1 MSIEWLIYLADISC
15 GVKTLFGVVS
25 MGGVVIGGVS
35 WIIMGGVQEDVP
47 EHLNKL
53 PVKAITT
60 GLFLGT
66 IAVFIPSERTIYMMA
81 GAHYGMEALQSET
94 AQKVAKLL
102 NGKLD
107 AELAKLGEG
116 R

>member
-1 MSIEWLIYLADISC
+1 MSIEWFIYLASISC
-15 GVKTLFGVVS
+15 GVKVLFGVL
-25 MGGVVIGGVS
+25 GIGGTLVGGLTWCVGVTAES
-35 WIIMGGVQEDVP
+35 TVPDVVTRYSGRLVIIC
-47 EHLNKL
+47 
-53 PVKAITT
+53 
-60 GLFLGT
+60 LFLGIT
-66 IAVFIPSERTIYMMA
+66 SALIPTERTLYMMA

-107 AELAKLGEG
+107 EELAKLGEG

>member
-1 MSIEWLIYLADISC
+1 MSIEWFIYLADISC
-15 GVKTLFGVVS
+15 EVKTLLRWVGVVVAIIGICVFLATLEHEVNEVEQTRKS
-25 MGGVVIGGVS
+25 CVKGMVIGVLL
-35 WIIMGGVQEDVP
+35 V
-47 EHLNKL
+47 
-53 PVKAITT
+53 AIQ
-60 GLFLGT
+60 
-66 IAVFIPSERTIYMMA
+66 VFIPSERTIYMMA

-107 AELAKLGEG
+107 EELAKLGEG

>member
-1 MSIEWLIYLADISC
+1 MSIEWFIYLADISC
-15 GVKTLFGVVS
+15 GVKSLLSVVS
-25 MGGVVIGGVS
+25 VGGVAIGGTG
-35 WIIMGGVQEDVP
+35 WIIMGAEENVP
-47 EHLNKL
+47 EHLSKL

-60 GLFLGT
+60 GLLLGA
-66 IAVFIPSERTIYMMA
+66 IAVFIPSQRSIYMMA

-107 AELAKLGEG
+107 AELAKLGKGE
-116 R
+116 

>member
-1 MSIEWLIYLADISC
+1 MSIEWFIYLADISC
-15 GVKTLFGVVS
+15 GVKTLFGVVGMCGGLLGGIGWLIGSVAPEEVPKPVIKMS
-25 MGGVVIGGVS
+25 MNVTVVC
-35 WIIMGGVQEDVP
+35 
-47 EHLNKL
+47 
-53 PVKAITT
+53 
-60 GLFLGT
+60 LFLGF
-66 IAVFIPSERTIYMMA
+66 IATFIPSERSVYMMA

>member
-1 MSIEWLIYLADISC
+1 
-15 GVKTLFGVVS
+15 
-25 MGGVVIGGVS
+25 MGAE
-35 WIIMGGVQEDVP
+35 EDVP
-47 EHLNKL
+47 EHLSKL

-60 GLFLGT
+60 GLLLGT
-66 IAVFIPSERTIYMMA
+66 IAVFIPSQRTIYMMA

-107 AELAKLGEG
+107 EELAKLGEG